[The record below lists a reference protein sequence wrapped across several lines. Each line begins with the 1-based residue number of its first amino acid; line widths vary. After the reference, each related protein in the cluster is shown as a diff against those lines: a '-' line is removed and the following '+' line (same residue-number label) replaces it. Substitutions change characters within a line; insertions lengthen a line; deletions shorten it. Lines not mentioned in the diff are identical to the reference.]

1 MKTIAIINQK
11 GGVGKT
17 TTTVNLG
24 AALVKKGYR
33 VLLVDFD
40 PQANLTTHLGYEEQ
54 ESHFNINGAIDD
66 LMDNKD
72 YQGTIRNSVL
82 HHNEGVDVIPC
93 NIELAG
99 LEFKM
104 QSSIASEYKL
114 KSLLKVFEN
123 DYDYCLIDC
132 QPSLNILPV
141 NAMTAADY
149 LLIPVATQGL
159 AVKGLTDLIST
170 ASGIK
175 TYLNSELCVLGIL
188 FTFAEVHTKQTKAVI
203 ELVTEAYKDN
213 KDMPIFKSVI
223 PKAVIGGETA
233 MTGQSIFYKNGSSIL
248 ASRYMDL
255 ADEVIDSTREDE

>member
-1 MKTIAIINQK
+1 MITISIINQK

-17 TTTVNLG
+17 TTAVNLG
-24 AALVKKGYR
+24 TALVRRGFK
-33 VLLVDFD
+33 VLLIDFD

-54 ESHFNINGAIDD
+54 ESHYNINGAIDD
-66 LMDNKD
+66 LMDGKD
-72 YQGTIRNSVL
+72 YQETMRKSVL
-82 HHNEGVDVIPC
+82 HHNEGIDLIPC

-99 LEFKM
+99 LEFKI

-114 KSLLKVFEN
+114 KQLLKVFEN

-141 NAMTAADY
+141 NAMTAADF
-149 LLIPVATQGL
+149 LIIPVATQGL
-159 AVKGLTDLIST
+159 AVKGLTDLLST

-175 TYLNSELCVLGIL
+175 TYLNSDLAVLGVL
-188 FTFAEVHTKQTKAVI
+188 FTFAEAHTNQTKAVI
-203 ELVTEAYKDN
+203 ELVTKAYEDN
-213 KDMPIFKSVI
+213 PDMPIFKSVI

-248 ASRYMDL
+248 AQRYMDL
-255 ADEVIDSTREDE
+255 ADEVIGSTKEVK